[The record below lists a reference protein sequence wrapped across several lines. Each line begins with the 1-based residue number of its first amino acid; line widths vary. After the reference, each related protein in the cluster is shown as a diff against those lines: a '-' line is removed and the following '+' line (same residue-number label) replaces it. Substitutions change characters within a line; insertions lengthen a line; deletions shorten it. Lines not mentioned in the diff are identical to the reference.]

1 MEVEVFS
8 LSSVESML
16 QPKVSVFIPVYRE
29 SSLLHSLLKRLIEDP
44 YPLKE
49 IICIIDDP
57 TEESLKIV
65 REMEDKVKFILN
77 GHRLGKVNALNEAF
91 KHSEG
96 EILLFLDGDV
106 QIPENINSFL
116 RTVVEEIS
124 DSDLLDIRKK
134 VIRDSFIAKIT
145 YYDYLCSAITNWF
158 FFKTLKK
165 CLGFNG
171 AAFAIKRK
179 SFERL
184 GGFRRV
190 VSEDLDLGI
199 RSFLEG
205 LRFKQSKKAEV
216 YTKAP
221 STLKTWYGQRKR
233 WGIGTALWI
242 KEYYKTLA
250 KITVKFP
257 KTLIPSIFIISP
269 ALFLFIANFFFP
281 SISYESS
288 AILILTFLTSKL
300 SFLIPS
306 TLLLFLVVLLMR
318 NLTLFLGS
326 FLVATLFYYFSARK
340 LGYKFNPAEFLL
352 FYLLL
357 SPLWLLIVVT
367 SIIKVLIQPS
377 KKLKMDW
384 VY

>member
-8 LSSVESML
+8 LSSVEGML
-16 QPKVSVFIPVYRE
+16 QPKISVFIPVYRE
-29 SSLLHSLLKRLIEDP
+29 SSLLRSLLKRLIEDP

-65 REMEDKVKFILN
+65 REMEDKVRFILN

-91 KHSEG
+91 KYSEG
-96 EILLFLDGDV
+96 EILLFLDSDV

-116 RTVVEEIS
+116 KTVVEEIS
-124 DSDLLDIRKK
+124 DFDLLDIRKK

-145 YYDYLCSAITNWF
+145 HYDYLCAAITNWF

-205 LRFKQSKKAEV
+205 LRFKQSEKAEV
-216 YTKAP
+216 YTKVP

-269 ALFLFIANFFFP
+269 SLLLFIANFFFP

-300 SFLIPS
+300 GFLISS

-326 FLVATLFYYFSARK
+326 FLAATLFYYFSARK